1 MTRIVGFLEGANG
14 PLNGRLFV
22 KPGGA
27 FIGAP
32 DKDMS
37 FKVVDGE
44 VDIELPP
51 CPPGMPY
58 YVDWKNTGD
67 ISRLRYVERWRV
79 PAAPEVTIEEV
90 RGLVKIGPSRV
101 QASNRKGDLIETTML
116 RNEAEE
122 LKRKVAELEGENSAL
137 LRQLSQSEGGAAAA
151 QAQAASLSAELG
163 KVKQQLAAAPKPQII
178 ETERV
183 VERIKSDGEKAEEIA
198 GYLQR
203 IASLEEENQRLAEGF
218 NETLSLSTHFANL
231 HAQIDRLSNEKQQ
244 LLLRIEELK
253 APMRTT
259 SSLRSEAI
267 ANLDKLTNG

>member
-14 PLNGRLFV
+14 PLNGRLYV

-32 DKDMS
+32 EKDLS
-37 FKVVDGE
+37 FKVSDGE

-79 PAAPEVTIEEV
+79 APVEEMSLDEA
-90 RGLVKIGPSRV
+90 RGLIRPNGKRIGSV
-101 QASNRKGDLIETTML
+101 RKGDLIEATML
-116 RNEAEE
+116 HNEAEE
-122 LKRKVAELEGENSAL
+122 LKRKVAQLEGENDSL
-137 LRQLSQSEGGAAAA
+137 LRQLSRSEGGAAAA
-151 QAQAASLSAELG
+151 QAQVASLSAELG

-183 VERIKSDGEKAEEIA
+183 VERVKSDGEKAEEIA
-198 GYLQR
+198 GYLQK
-203 IASLEEENQRLAEGF
+203 IALLEEENKRLAESF
-218 NETLSLSTHFANL
+218 SETLSLSTHFANL

-253 APMRTT
+253 RPVRTT

>member
-22 KPGGA
+22 KAGGA

-32 DKDMS
+32 EKDVS
-37 FKVVDGE
+37 FKVIDGN
-44 VDIELPP
+44 VDIDLPP
-51 CPPGMPY
+51 CPPGLPY
-58 YVDWKNTGD
+58 FVDWKDTGD

-79 PAAPEVTIEEV
+79 AAVEEMSLDEV
-90 RGLVKIGPSRV
+90 RGFVRADGRRV
-101 QASNRKGDLIETTML
+101 ARAGKGDLIEATML

-122 LKRKVAELEGENSAL
+122 LKRRVAELEGENSAL

-163 KVKQQLAAAPKPQII
+163 KVKQQLAAAPKPQVI

-183 VERIKSDGEKAEEIA
+183 VERIVSDGEKAEEIA
-198 GYLQR
+198 GYVQK
-203 IASLEEENQRLAEGF
+203 IALLEEENQRLAEGF
-218 NETLSLSTHFANL
+218 NETISLSTHFANL

>member
-1 MTRIVGFLEGANG
+1 MTRIVGRLDGPEG

-22 KPGGA
+22 KAGGA

-32 DKDMS
+32 AGDLV
-37 FKVVDGE
+37 FKIADGI

-51 CPPGMPY
+51 CPAGLPY
-58 YVDWKNTGD
+58 AVDWRAIGD
-67 ISRLRYVERWRV
+67 TRRLSYVERWRV
-79 PAAPEVTIEEV
+79 APVEEMSLDEA
-90 RGLVKIGPSRV
+90 RGLIRADGRRV
-101 QASNRKGDLIETTML
+101 ARASKGDLIEATML

-122 LKRKVAELEGENSAL
+122 LKRRVAELEGENSSL

-163 KVKQQLAAAPKPQII
+163 KVKQQLATAPKPQII

-183 VERIKSDGEKAEEIA
+183 VERIVSDGEKAEEIA
-198 GYLQR
+198 GYVQK
-203 IASLEEENQRLAEGF
+203 IALLEEENQRLAEGF
-218 NETLSLSTHFANL
+218 NETISLSTHFANL

>member
-1 MTRIVGFLEGANG
+1 MTRIVGRLDGPEG
-14 PLNGRLFV
+14 PLNGRLFI
-22 KPGGA
+22 KAGGA

-32 DKDMS
+32 AGDLV
-37 FKVVDGE
+37 FKIIDGI

-51 CPPGMPY
+51 CPAGLPY
-58 YVDWKNTGD
+58 AVDWRAIGD
-67 ISRLRYVERWRV
+67 SRRLSYVERWRV
-79 PAAPEVTIEEV
+79 VPVDEMGLDEA
-90 RGLVKIGPSRV
+90 RGLIRGDGRRV
-101 QASNRKGDLIETTML
+101 ARASKGDLIEATML
-116 RNEAEE
+116 RNETEE
-122 LKRKVAELEGENSAL
+122 LKRKVAQLEGENDSL

-163 KVKQQLAAAPKPQII
+163 KVKQQLAATSKPQIV
-178 ETERV
+178 ETERI

-198 GYLQR
+198 SYLQK
-203 IASLEEENQRLAEGF
+203 IALLEEENQRLAEGF

-231 HAQIDRLSNEKQQ
+231 HSQIDRLSNEKQQ

>member
-1 MTRIVGFLEGANG
+1 MTRIVGRLDGPEG
-14 PLNGRLFV
+14 PLEGRLFI
-22 KPGGA
+22 KAGGA

-32 DKDMS
+32 AGDLV
-37 FKVVDGE
+37 FKITDGI

-51 CPPGMPY
+51 CPAGMPY
-58 YVDWKNTGD
+58 AVDWRAIGD
-67 ISRLRYVERWRV
+67 TRRLSYVERWRV
-79 PAAPEVTIEEV
+79 APVEEMSLGEA
-90 RGLVKIGPSRV
+90 RGLIRADGRRV
-101 QASNRKGDLIETTML
+101 ARASKGDLIEAAML

-122 LKRKVAELEGENSAL
+122 LKRRVAELEGENSSL
-137 LRQLSQSEGGAAAA
+137 LRQLSQSQGGAAAA

-163 KVKQQLAAAPKPQII
+163 KVKQQLAVAPKPQVI

-183 VERIKSDGEKAEEIA
+183 VERIKSDGERAQEIA
-198 GYLQR
+198 SYTEK
-203 IASLEEENQRLAEGF
+203 IALLEQENQRLAEGF
-218 NETLSLSTHFANL
+218 NETISLSTHFANL

>member
-1 MTRIVGFLEGANG
+1 MTRIIGKLDGPDG

-22 KPGGA
+22 KAGGA

-32 DKDMS
+32 ADDLA
-37 FKVVDGE
+37 FKIEDGI

-51 CPPGMPY
+51 CPAGLPY
-58 YVDWKNTGD
+58 AVDWRAIGD
-67 ISRLRYVERWRV
+67 TRRLSYVERWRV
-79 PAAPEVTIEEV
+79 VPVEEMGLDEA
-90 RGLVKIGPSRV
+90 RGLIRTDGRRV
-101 QASNRKGDLIETTML
+101 TRASKGDLIEATML

-122 LKRKVAELEGENSAL
+122 LKRRVVQLEEENGSL

-163 KVKQQLAAAPKPQII
+163 KARQQLASASKPQVI
-178 ETERV
+178 ETERI
-183 VERIKSDGEKAEEIA
+183 VERVQTDGERAEEIS
-198 GYLQR
+198 GYLQK
-203 IASLEEENQRLAEGF
+203 IALLEEENQRLAEGF

-231 HAQIDRLSNEKQQ
+231 HAQIDRLSSEKQQ
-244 LLLRIEELK
+244 LLRRIEELK

-259 SSLRSEAI
+259 SSLRNEAI

>member
-1 MTRIVGFLEGANG
+1 MTRIVGRLDGPEG
-14 PLNGRLFV
+14 PLEGRLFV
-22 KPGGA
+22 KAGGA

-32 DKDMS
+32 AGDLV
-37 FKVVDGE
+37 FKITGGI

-51 CPPGMPY
+51 CPAGLPY
-58 YVDWKNTGD
+58 AVDWRAIGD
-67 ISRLRYVERWRV
+67 MRRLSYVERWRV
-79 PAAPEVTIEEV
+79 APVEEMSLDEA
-90 RGLVKIGPSRV
+90 RGLIRPDGKRV
-101 QASNRKGDLIETTML
+101 GSVRKGDLIEATML

-122 LKRKVAELEGENSAL
+122 LKRKVAELEEKNDSL

-163 KVKQQLAAAPKPQII
+163 KVKQQLAAAPKPQVI

-183 VERIKSDGEKAEEIA
+183 VERIKSDGERAEEIA
-198 GYLQR
+198 GYIQK
-203 IASLEEENQRLAEGF
+203 IAVLEEENERLSESF
-218 NETLSLSTHFANL
+218 SETLSLSTHFANL
-231 HAQIDRLSNEKQQ
+231 HAQIDRLSSEKQQ

-253 APMRTT
+253 RPVRTT

>member
-22 KPGGA
+22 KAGGA

-32 DKDMS
+32 EKDVS
-37 FKVVDGE
+37 FKVIDGN
-44 VDIELPP
+44 VDIDLPP
-51 CPPGMPY
+51 CPPGLPY
-58 YVDWKNTGD
+58 FVDWKDTGD

-79 PAAPEVTIEEV
+79 AAVEEMSLDEV
-90 RGLVKIGPSRV
+90 RGFVRADGRRV
-101 QASNRKGDLIETTML
+101 ARASKGDLIEATML

-122 LKRKVAELEGENSAL
+122 LKRKVAELEGENSTL

-163 KVKQQLAAAPKPQII
+163 KVKQQLAAAPKPQVI

-183 VERIKSDGEKAEEIA
+183 IERIKSDGERAQEIA
-198 GYLQR
+198 SYIQK
-203 IASLEEENQRLAEGF
+203 IALLEEENQRLAEGF

-253 APMRTT
+253 TPMRTT